1 MNSSNS
7 SVDVNGNA
15 IRLIREQKGLTQ
27 LYLATVVGVTTD
39 TISRWENRRYPSI
52 KLENAKKLA
61 EALEVSLEELLE
73 PEAKAGAAGNA
84 DADGPVAEIV
94 EPAVGQTAATTSP
107 APAGSGRLQRLL
119 ARRRLWIGVGGGL
132 LAAVVVVGLALW
144 FNRSDIR
151 AVRIMPTHT
160 AANLPFPVLIEAAGA
175 VDGHNTLLIRE
186 ELRGDCEAVGTDG
199 EGATKQFGKN
209 PRWIGKLSNGKAAFL
224 YLVEPGKKLRPDEK
238 LGFSGDVVSREGQS
252 VGDAVGGPSSIVI
265 APYHWADSDKDYVIS
280 DSEILKAY
288 ETYSIPGE
296 NLINFTAIEE
306 LWLAGKYAWN
316 KKTQTFVP
324 SSLADSK
331 E

>member
-1 MNSSNS
+1 MNSSN

-73 PEAKAGAAGNA
+73 AEAGVEGV
-84 DADGPVAEIV
+84 DGPVAEGAD
-94 EPAVGQTAATTSP
+94 PAAVQTITETSSTPVAA
-107 APAGSGRLQRLL
+107 GRLQRLL
-119 ARRRLWIGVGGGL
+119 TRRRLWIGVGGGL
-132 LAAVVVVGLALW
+132 LAVVAMVGFAMW

-151 AVRIMPTHT
+151 ATRTMPTHT
-160 AANLPFPVLIEAAGA
+160 APNLPFPVLIQTTGA
-175 VDGHNTLLIRE
+175 VDAHNTLLIRE
-186 ELRGDCEAVGTDG
+186 ELLGDCEAVGPAD
-199 EGATKQFGKN
+199 EGAAKQFGKN
-209 PRWIGKLSNGKAAFL
+209 PRWIGKLSNGKAVFL
-224 YLVEPGKKLRPDEK
+224 YLVEPGKKLRPDEEI
-238 LGFSGDVVSREGQS
+238 GFSGDVISREGQS
-252 VGDAVGGPSSIVI
+252 AGDAIGGPTRIVI
-265 APYHWADSDKDYVIS
+265 APYHWVDSDKDSVIS

-324 SSLADSK
+324 SSLADGK